1 MFCKEC
7 GTENIKTQVECIKC
21 KTIINSNLPLDGTE
35 RVMVIGFFV
44 GLVATIFFG
53 IIPIIICLGLIFII
67 KKDKSIKSLESG
79 KKIFL
84 GYLIILGF
92 ILSISCFVIAQEN
105 YERYLRYLSSKH
117 SLFNREDYIF
127 YAYDGDYIY
136 YAYNYVGLGLI
147 VIPIVAY
154 IIFRI
159 SNILYFNILKK
170 HEEWIINNGI
180 FADFKGEKSFIEK
193 ATEKIQTI
201 QTIQKESTNTADE
214 LLKWAELKEK
224 GLITDEEFQK
234 GKEKI
239 LEGKL

>member
-7 GTENIKTQVECIKC
+7 GTENIKTQVECMKC

-35 RVMVIGFFV
+35 RVMIIGFFV

-84 GYLIILGF
+84 GYLILLGF
-92 ILSISCFVIAQEN
+92 ILSISCFVVAQDYAE
-105 YERYLRYLSSKH
+105 YSSSERYLRYAR
-117 SLFNREDYIF
+117 N
-127 YAYDGDYIY
+127 
-136 YAYNYVGLGLI
+136 YNILGLI
-147 VIPIVAY
+147 VVPLGAY
-154 IIFRI
+154 LIYLI
-159 SNILYFNILKK
+159 SNILFFNIIKR

-180 FADFKGEKSFIEK
+180 FADFKDEKSFIEK
-193 ATEKIQTI
+193 TTEKIQI
-201 QTIQKESTNTADE
+201 IQKESTNTADE

-234 GKEKI
+234 AKEKI

>member
-21 KTIINSNLPLDGTE
+21 KTIINSNFPLDGTE
-35 RVMVIGFFV
+35 RIMIIGFFV

-67 KKDKSIKSLESG
+67 KKDKSIKSLESA

-84 GYLIILGF
+84 GYLIVLGLG
-92 ILSISCFVIAQEN
+92 LSISCFVMAED
-105 YERYLRYLSSKH
+105 YKESSKFYYKEY
-117 SLFNREDYIF
+117 LQTGDTYYLEWYKDYNNE
-127 YAYDGDYIY
+127 AYIY
-136 YAYNYVGLGLI
+136 LVVGL
-147 VIPIVAY
+147 VVVPFVAY
-154 IIFRI
+154 IIYLL
-159 SNILYFNILKK
+159 SNILFFNILKK
-170 HEEWIINNGI
+170 HEKWIVNYGL
-180 FADFKGEKSFIEK
+180 FADTKDEKSFIEK
-193 ATEKIQTI
+193 ATTKIQNI
-201 QTIQKESTNTADE
+201 KKEPVNISDE

-239 LEGKL
+239 LEGKI

>member
-7 GTENIKTQVECIKC
+7 GTENIKTQVECMKC

-35 RVMVIGFFV
+35 RIMIIGYFV

-92 ILSISCFVIAQEN
+92 ILSISCFVVAQDYAEFSSS
-105 YERYLRYLSSKH
+105 ERYLRYAR
-117 SLFNREDYIF
+117 N
-127 YAYDGDYIY
+127 
-136 YAYNYVGLGLI
+136 YNILGLI
-147 VIPIVAY
+147 VVPLGAY
-154 IIFRI
+154 LIYLI
-159 SNILYFNILKK
+159 SNILFFNIIKK

-193 ATEKIQTI
+193 TTEKI

-234 GKEKI
+234 AKEKF

>member
-21 KTIINSNLPLDGTE
+21 KTIINSNFPLDGTE
-35 RVMVIGFFV
+35 RIMIIGFFV

-67 KKDKSIKSLESG
+67 KKDKSIKSLESA

-84 GYLIILGF
+84 GYLILLGF
-92 ILSISCFVIAQEN
+92 ILSISCFIVAQDYYESYIRVSSYEN
-105 YERYLRYLSSKH
+105 FISGRYYK
-117 SLFNREDYIF
+117 
-127 YAYDGDYIY
+127 Y
-136 YAYNYVGLGLI
+136 YAYTYMGLGLI
-147 VIPIVAY
+147 VVPIGAY
-154 IIFRI
+154 IIYRI
-159 SNILYFNILKK
+159 SNTLYFNILKK
-170 HEEWIINNGI
+170 HEKWIVNYGL
-180 FADFKGEKSFIEK
+180 FADTKDEKSFIEK
-193 ATEKIQTI
+193 TTEKM

-234 GKEKI
+234 AKEKI

>member
-7 GTENIKTQVECIKC
+7 GTENLNTEVQCIKC
-21 KTIINSNLPLDGTE
+21 KTIINSNFPLDGTE
-35 RVMVIGFFV
+35 RIMIIGFFV

-84 GYLIILGF
+84 GYLILLGF
-92 ILSISCFVIAQEN
+92 ILSISCFVVAQDYAE
-105 YERYLRYLSSKH
+105 YTSERYLRYAR
-117 SLFNREDYIF
+117 N
-127 YAYDGDYIY
+127 
-136 YAYNYVGLGLI
+136 YNILGLI
-147 VIPIVAY
+147 VVPLGAY
-154 IIFRI
+154 LIYLI
-159 SNILYFNILKK
+159 SNILFFNIIKR

-180 FADFKGEKSFIEK
+180 FADFKDEKSFIEK
-193 ATEKIQTI
+193 TTEKI

-234 GKEKI
+234 AKEKI

>member
-7 GTENIKTQVECIKC
+7 GTENIKTQVECMKC

-35 RVMVIGFFV
+35 RVMIIGFFV

-92 ILSISCFVIAQEN
+92 ILSISCFVVAQDYAEFSSS
-105 YERYLRYLSSKH
+105 ERYLRYAR
-117 SLFNREDYIF
+117 N
-127 YAYDGDYIY
+127 
-136 YAYNYVGLGLI
+136 YNILGLL
-147 VIPIVAY
+147 VVPLGAY
-154 IIFRI
+154 LIYLI
-159 SNILYFNILKK
+159 SNILFFNILKK
-170 HEEWIINNGI
+170 HGEWIINNGI
-180 FADFKGEKSFIEK
+180 FADYKGEKSFIEK
-193 ATEKIQTI
+193 TTEKIQTI
-201 QTIQKESTNTADE
+201 KKEPTNTADE

-239 LEGKL
+239 LNGKI

>member
-35 RVMVIGFFV
+35 RVMIIGFFV

-84 GYLIILGF
+84 GYLILLGF
-92 ILSISCFVIAQEN
+92 ILSISCFVVA
-105 YERYLRYLSSKH
+105 
-117 SLFNREDYIF
+117 EDY
-127 YAYDGDYIY
+127 AKY
-136 YAYNYVGLGLI
+136 YPHDARNYNILGLI
-147 VIPIVAY
+147 VVPLGAY
-154 IIFRI
+154 LIYLI
-159 SNILYFNILKK
+159 SNILFFNIIKK

-180 FADFKGEKSFIEK
+180 FADFKDEKSFIEK
-193 ATEKIQTI
+193 TTEKI

-239 LEGKL
+239 LNGKI

>member
-7 GTENIKTQVECIKC
+7 GTENIKTQVECMKC

-35 RVMVIGFFV
+35 RIMIIGYFV

-84 GYLIILGF
+84 GYLILLGF
-92 ILSISCFVIAQEN
+92 ILSISCFVVAQDYAE
-105 YERYLRYLSSKH
+105 YTSERYLRYAR
-117 SLFNREDYIF
+117 N
-127 YAYDGDYIY
+127 
-136 YAYNYVGLGLI
+136 YNILGLI
-147 VIPIVAY
+147 VVPLGAY
-154 IIFRI
+154 LIYLI
-159 SNILYFNILKK
+159 SNILFFNIIKK

-180 FADFKGEKSFIEK
+180 FADLKDEKSFIEK
-193 ATEKIQTI
+193 TTEKI

>member
-7 GTENIKTQVECIKC
+7 GTENIKTQVECMKC

-35 RVMVIGFFV
+35 RIMIIGYFV

-92 ILSISCFVIAQEN
+92 ILSISCFVVAQDYAE
-105 YERYLRYLSSKH
+105 YSSERYLRYAR
-117 SLFNREDYIF
+117 N
-127 YAYDGDYIY
+127 
-136 YAYNYVGLGLI
+136 YNILGLI
-147 VIPIVAY
+147 VVPLGAY
-154 IIFRI
+154 LIYLI
-159 SNILYFNILKK
+159 SNILFFNIIKK

-180 FADFKGEKSFIEK
+180 FADLKDEKSFIEK
-193 ATEKIQTI
+193 TTEKI

-234 GKEKI
+234 AKEKI

>member
-7 GTENIKTQVECIKC
+7 GTENIKTQVECMKC

-35 RVMVIGFFV
+35 RIMIIGYFV

-67 KKDKSIKSLESG
+67 KKDKSIKSLESA

-84 GYLIILGF
+84 GYLILLGF
-92 ILSISCFVIAQEN
+92 ILSISCFVVAQDYAE
-105 YERYLRYLSSKH
+105 YSSERYLRYAR
-117 SLFNREDYIF
+117 N
-127 YAYDGDYIY
+127 
-136 YAYNYVGLGLI
+136 YNILGLI
-147 VIPIVAY
+147 VVPLGAY
-154 IIFRI
+154 LIYLI
-159 SNILYFNILKK
+159 SNILFFNIIKK

-193 ATEKIQTI
+193 TTEKIQIT
-201 QTIQKESTNTADE
+201 QKESTNTADE

-224 GLITDEEFQK
+224 GLLTDEEFQK
-234 GKEKI
+234 AKEKI

>member
-7 GTENIKTQVECIKC
+7 GTENIKTQVECMKC

-35 RVMVIGFFV
+35 RVMIIGFFV

-92 ILSISCFVIAQEN
+92 ILSISCFVVAQDYAEFSSS
-105 YERYLRYLSSKH
+105 ERYLRYAR
-117 SLFNREDYIF
+117 N
-127 YAYDGDYIY
+127 
-136 YAYNYVGLGLI
+136 YNILGLL
-147 VIPIVAY
+147 VVPLGAY
-154 IIFRI
+154 LIYLI
-159 SNILYFNILKK
+159 SNILFFNIIKK

-193 ATEKIQTI
+193 TTEKI

-234 GKEKI
+234 AKEKI

>member
-7 GTENIKTQVECIKC
+7 GTENIKTQVECMKC

-35 RVMVIGFFV
+35 RIMIIGYFV

-92 ILSISCFVIAQEN
+92 ILSISCFVVAQDYAEFSSS
-105 YERYLRYLSSKH
+105 ERYLRYAR
-117 SLFNREDYIF
+117 N
-127 YAYDGDYIY
+127 
-136 YAYNYVGLGLI
+136 YNILGLI
-147 VIPIVAY
+147 VVPLGAY
-154 IIFRI
+154 LIYLI
-159 SNILYFNILKK
+159 SNILFFNIIKK

-193 ATEKIQTI
+193 TTEKI

-234 GKEKI
+234 AKEKI

>member
-7 GTENIKTQVECIKC
+7 GTENIKTQVECMKC

-35 RVMVIGFFV
+35 RIMIIGYFV

-92 ILSISCFVIAQEN
+92 ILSISCFVVAQDYAEFSSS
-105 YERYLRYLSSKH
+105 ERYLRYAR
-117 SLFNREDYIF
+117 N
-127 YAYDGDYIY
+127 
-136 YAYNYVGLGLI
+136 YNILGLI
-147 VIPIVAY
+147 VVPLGAY
-154 IIFRI
+154 LIYLI
-159 SNILYFNILKK
+159 SNILFFNIIKK

-180 FADFKGEKSFIEK
+180 FADFKDEKSFIEK
-193 ATEKIQTI
+193 TTEKI

-234 GKEKI
+234 AKEKI

>member
-7 GTENIKTQVECIKC
+7 GTENIKTQVECMKC

-35 RVMVIGFFV
+35 RIMIIGYFV

-84 GYLIILGF
+84 GYLILLGF
-92 ILSISCFVIAQEN
+92 ILSISCFVVAQDYAE
-105 YERYLRYLSSKH
+105 YTSERYLRYAR
-117 SLFNREDYIF
+117 N
-127 YAYDGDYIY
+127 
-136 YAYNYVGLGLI
+136 YNILGLI
-147 VIPIVAY
+147 VVPLGAY
-154 IIFRI
+154 LIYLI
-159 SNILYFNILKK
+159 SNILFFNIIKK

-180 FADFKGEKSFIEK
+180 FADLKDEKSFIEK
-193 ATEKIQTI
+193 TTEKI

-234 GKEKI
+234 AKEKI